1 MNAARIFVHGHDLRA
16 LGGLYLCIVKKVS
29 WLDTDPCDDIMR
41 ITSRLAFEHDAL
53 FASTDGETLLAVI
66 MARAAGHILTV
77 AAALH
82 ALKVL

>member
-1 MNAARIFVHGHDLRA
+1 
-16 LGGLYLCIVKKVS
+16 
-29 WLDTDPCDDIMR
+29 MR
-41 ITSRLAFEHDAL
+41 VTSHLAFEHHAL